1 MGGDV
6 CDVHNRHRANTKIRN
21 TLGNKVNQLKENLP
35 ALPRAIA
42 QYICVFAI
50 VLWLGSFSVY
60 SAFIVRVGAKV
71 VGGLEQGYVTQKV
84 TDGLNVLA
92 AVMLVCMAVDILLHR
107 KYIAK
112 ILLALRGLG
121 FVTIAVS
128 LVLLLYFHNQLDAL
142 LDAETMAKPPHAQFS
157 PLHQNYQLT
166 ITFMW
171 CACVVDLAIMLH
183 GHRAAAAAKAR
194 NTNHAT
200 SQDKSPNAPPNS

>member
-1 MGGDV
+1 
-6 CDVHNRHRANTKIRN
+6 
-21 TLGNKVNQLKENLP
+21 VNQLKQNLP

-42 QYICVFAI
+42 QYICVLSV

-92 AVMLVCMAVDILLHR
+92 AVMLVCLAIDILLHR

-112 ILLALRGLG
+112 LLLGLRGLSLI
-121 FVTIAVS
+121 TIAIS

-142 LDAETMAKPPHAQFS
+142 LDPETLDKPIHAKFS
-157 PLHQNYQLT
+157 PLHQNYQMT

-171 CACVVDLAIMLH
+171 CACIADLAIMLH
-183 GHRAAAAAKAR
+183 GHRAAAVAKAKSL
-194 NTNHAT
+194 TDASQQVET
-200 SQDKSPNAPPNS
+200 SSQLGPPNTSSDSAK